1 MYKQTLINAKLQIGK
16 RGQKT
21 ELTGRSPLSRRRSTL
36 DCHASEEEELTV
48 LYLFLVDKERNKWAV
63 CTTFRNP
70 ILLGGELS
78 VRRPLA
84 VSLLQCITNR

>member
-1 MYKQTLINAKLQIGK
+1 VYKQILINAKLQIGK

-21 ELTGRSPLSRRRSTL
+21 ELTGGSPLRRRRSTL
-36 DCHASEEEELTV
+36 DCHASEEEEPTV
-48 LYLFLVDKERNKWAV
+48 LYFFLVGKERYKWAV
-63 CTTFRNP
+63 CATFRNP

-84 VSLLQCITNR
+84 VLLLQCITNR